1 MSISNKCKLFQDV
14 DDILL
19 WGPLIIYRRGE
30 AHVGGIHVIFR
41 GKRTGSVVANRETEY
56 NEGTMEN

>member
-1 MSISNKCKLFQDV
+1 MGTIDYLS
-14 DDILL
+14 L
-19 WGPLIIYRRGE
+19 WGRSR
-30 AHVGGIHVIFR
+30 GGIHVIFR